1 MNDELRRVRNA
12 TFELSCVRLPPSMIA
27 SRLAAHASSSNRRAD
42 SRLRLSGWLV
52 QDEAA
57 LNVLHRYA
65 LNNYNHIEFV
75 QVQFTLEVALQLR
88 FPPNVLSVDIGFM
101 PNQSADEVSAVVAAI
116 VRQPSVVELAITS
129 GSCTWH
135 APVELARSDSLRD
148 LAIFSNAPLDVS
160 IERAMLALVQRSVVR
175 VLAFDAVA
183 SPDHL
188 LELAANLHA
197 LESLAVTT
205 SASDACVA
213 LLADTLCTNRKLRCL
228 DIEYLELSVDT
239 GDRLARMLAR
249 NITLTR
255 LCAGMTMFEAPVP
268 PRTAT
273 VESRLIDSV
282 ALHNGTLL
290 ELFLGT
296 TSIGDTTKLRAA
308 LKRNE
313 GIQWRKQRKKILR
326 VLFGVAVLQLPSLVL
341 FEIVQ
346 NCHSDYWLL
355 PYFFVM
361 SAINA
366 VSDAANRKR

>member
-1 MNDELRRVRNA
+1 
-12 TFELSCVRLPPSMIA
+12 MIA
-27 SRLAAHASSSNRRAD
+27 SRLSAHASSSNRRAD

-57 LNVLHRYA
+57 LSVLHHYA
-65 LNNYNHIEFV
+65 LSNYNHVEFV
-75 QVQFTLEVALQLR
+75 QVQFTLDVALQLR
-88 FPPNVLSVDIGFM
+88 FPANVLSVDIGFM

-116 VRQPSVVELAITS
+116 ARQSSIVELAITS
-129 GSCTWH
+129 GSCIWH
-135 APVELARSDSLRD
+135 APEELARSDSLRD

-160 IERAMLALVQRSVVR
+160 IERAMLDLVQRSVVR
-175 VLAFDAVA
+175 ALSFDAVA
-183 SPDHL
+183 SPEHL

-213 LLADTLCTNRKLRCL
+213 QLADTLCTNRTLRCL
-228 DIEYLELSVDT
+228 DIEFLELSVDT

-249 NITLTR
+249 NVTLTR
-255 LCAGMTMFEAPVP
+255 LSASMTMFEAPVP

-273 VESRLIDSV
+273 VESQLVECV

-290 ELFLGT
+290 ELFLAM
-296 TSIGDTTKLRAA
+296 TSNADRMKLRTA

-326 VLFGVAVLQLPSLVL
+326 VLFGLAFCSCRRWCCLRLCKTLTTTTGYCRIIL
-341 FEIVQ
+341 
-346 NCHSDYWLL
+346 
-355 PYFFVM
+355 
-361 SAINA
+361 
-366 VSDAANRKR
+366 